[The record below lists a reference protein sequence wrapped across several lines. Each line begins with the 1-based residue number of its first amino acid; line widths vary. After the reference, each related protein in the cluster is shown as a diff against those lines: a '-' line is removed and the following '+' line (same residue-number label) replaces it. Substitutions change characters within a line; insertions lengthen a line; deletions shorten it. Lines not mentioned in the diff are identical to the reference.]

1 LYLLAEEMDRKDE
14 EMREVVKKV
23 WPAQAR
29 KMLDNLVPPNLGKYW
44 WNLLISPL
52 LDFPF
57 QFLNSS
63 LIQYLLWSKTNPMIP
78 STFWRYQTN

>member
-44 WNLLISPL
+44 WNLLISL
-52 LDFPF
+52 SGISRKLMV
-57 QFLNSS
+57 S
-63 LIQYLLWSKTNPMIP
+63 LG
-78 STFWRYQTN
+78 

>member
-29 KMLDNLVPPNLGKYW
+29 KMLDNLVLS
-44 WNLLISPL
+44 ISE
-52 LDFPF
+52 FF
-57 QFLNSS
+57 F
-63 LIQYLLWSKTNPMIP
+63 NPIFTMV
-78 STFWRYQTN
+78 